1 MTAGDHEPGN
11 DPGDTLGIPHFP
23 AAVGLSHLRVYDTPT
38 PDGQIGGS
46 PHMHLASAEAYVVTR
61 GSGRVETLSVGHGI
75 ADFDLVPGKIVWFE
89 PGLIHRLVNTGDLEI
104 TVVMQNAGLPEAGDA
119 VLAFPRDYLD
129 HPARYAGVATLPDG
143 TEADRLAQA
152 MRRRDLAVDGFVAL
166 RDAVRAGDLGSLR
179 RFHEAAVRL
188 RQPQVEAWRALWRD
202 AALAEAQL
210 TGARMDAVATGR
222 TDLLR
227 AARIHE
233 MLPASDHAG
242 IGMCGRL
249 DTYLPEGVVTLRPS
263 PDGLDDDRSA

>member
-1 MTAGDHEPGN
+1 MTESEHGSAGVP
-11 DPGDTLGIPHFP
+11 PFP

-38 PDGQIGGS
+38 PDGQLGGS

-61 GSGRVETLSVGHGI
+61 GSGRVETLSVARGI
-75 ADFDLVPGKIVWFE
+75 ADFDLVPGAIVWFE

-119 VLAFPRDYLD
+119 VLAFPPDSLD
-129 HPARYAGVATLPDG
+129 DPARYASAATLPDG

-152 MRRRDLAVDGFVAL
+152 MRRRDLAVEGFVAL
-166 RDAVRAGDLGSLR
+166 REAARAGDLAPLL

-188 RQPQVEAWRALWRD
+188 KRPRVEVWRERWRD
-202 AALAEAQL
+202 AALAEAEL
-210 TGARMDAVATGR
+210 TGARLDEVAAGR
-222 TDLLR
+222 TALLH

-233 MLPASDHAG
+233 MLPKDDHAG

-249 DTYLPEGVVTLRPS
+249 DTYLPEGVVTLTPPAEVLTPWS
-263 PDGLDDDRSA
+263 V